1 MTEKDVYQFYTE
13 KIKILYSEIEA
24 QNNILP
30 IELLFEIL
38 AAFDHLKRFHIDNEN
53 EEKCAA
59 KAYSHLKRGA
69 LDAFKLKLKYH
80 NCQYNKIMQP
90 NKDLRLIDTG
100 SFLPCMLNAHREIT
114 QTAKNARLT
123 EGVNDIDKAFENW
136 EKTSLL
142 IDDFEDTY
150 FNSEKLDWA
159 KTQNLVKKRSQF
171 LIGIITGVFASA
183 IFAGI
188 INLVKYFVR

>member
-38 AAFDHLKRFHIDNEN
+38 AAFDHLKRFHIDNES
-53 EEKCAA
+53 EENCAA

-100 SFLPCMLNAHREIT
+100 NFLPSMLNAHREIT

-159 KTQNLVKKRSQF
+159 KTQNIVKKRNQF
-171 LIGIITGVFASA
+171 LMGIITGVFASA

-188 INLVKYFVR
+188 INLVKYFC